1 MLLVS
6 INRSYYD
13 KKSAFWIDC
22 NSYRTTDILCLFC
35 RMYKL
40 TPAPQQVVTT
50 QVTPGTAAT
59 TAAPTATPVVF
70 SGPREKLLIATTT
83 SLYDTG
89 LLNYLET
96 KYKAQNNVDLLITS
110 QGTGKAIELA
120 KKGDADVL
128 LVHSPSQELAF
139 LEGGNG
145 LNRRSF
151 ASNYFLIIGPASDPA
166 GIKGMTPENAFKT
179 ILTKGKGGDTK
190 VIFVSRGDG
199 SGTHS
204 AEQNL
209 WKGAGYTYATDVQ
222 KSGAWYVEAG
232 KGMGDTLQMASEKG
246 AYTLTD
252 EGTYLAYKNNLKLD
266 PIVTQG
272 ASLLNIYSAMAVLTS
287 KQPVEKITM
296 ANDFISFLISPQTQ
310 QDIADYGKDKYG
322 KSLFTPMS
330 VSVPTAAAGY
340 VGDYSTPATAVRLL
354 KAYHAGSLAS
364 SFSKLEKSFEKAH
377 PDTDVQLYS
386 GGSAAIID
394 KVNKQN
400 MFSDVLASADTVL
413 IPKNLYPKN
422 ATFDVNFAKNSM
434 VLVYTNTSKSAAT
447 INADNWY
454 TVLATKDIS
463 YAISD
468 PTSDP
473 AGYRSLMTIA
483 LAERKYGDSSIFNTL
498 VAPYSKMTKVTD
510 GAKHTINATNP
521 SPDGKK
527 LVITKTGPDIIP
539 LLKAGTVDYAFE
551 YSSVAIQSG
560 LPYLALP
567 PEIDLSDPTM
577 TARYANVQVIRPSGS
592 TTVTEVATPII
603 YGVTIPTSTRNADG
617 GADFIN
623 LLIGKEGQAVLT
635 ADGQTPIVPAI
646 ASGTNIPAALQ
657 PNVKI
662 I

>member
-1 MLLVS
+1 MTKKVHFGLIAVVITLL
-6 INRSYYD
+6 
-13 KKSAFWIDC
+13 
-22 NSYRTTDILCLFC
+22 ILSCFAGC
-35 RMYKL
+35 TSS

-50 QVTPGTAAT
+50 QTATVTAAT
-59 TAAPTATPVVF
+59 TVVPTTTPVVF

-96 KYKAQNNVDLLITS
+96 KYEAQNNVDLLITS

-190 VIFVSRGDG
+190 VMFVSRGDG

-204 AEQNL
+204 AEQNI
-209 WKGAGYTYATDVQ
+209 WKAAGYTYATDVQ
-222 KSGAWYVEAG
+222 KSGAWYIEAG

-296 ANDFISFLISPQTQ
+296 ANDFINFLISPQTQ

-330 VSVPTAAAGY
+330 VSVPTAPAGN
-340 VGDYSTPATAVRLL
+340 VGDYSTPATAVKVL

-364 SFSKLEKSFEKAH
+364 SFAKLEKSFEKTH
-377 PDTDVQLYS
+377 PETDVQLYS

-400 MFSDVLASADTVL
+400 MFADVLASADTVL

-422 ATFDVNFAKNSM
+422 ATFDIEFAKNSM
-434 VLVYTNTSKSAAT
+434 VLVYTNTSKGAAT

-483 LAERKYGDSSIFNTL
+483 LAERKYGDSSIFTTL
-498 VAPYSKMTKVTD
+498 VAPYSKLTKVTD
-510 GAKHTINATNP
+510 GAKYTINATNP

-560 LPYLALP
+560 LPYVTLP

-577 TARYANVQVIRPSGS
+577 AARYANVQVIRPSGS

-603 YGVTIPTSTRNADG
+603 YGVTIPTSTRNAAG

-635 ADGQTPIVPAI
+635 VDGQTPIVPAI

>member
-1 MLLVS
+1 MRQS
-6 INRSYYD
+6 
-13 KKSAFWIDC
+13 
-22 NSYRTTDILCLFC
+22 T
-35 RMYKL
+35 
-40 TPAPQQVVTT
+40 
-50 QVTPGTAAT
+50 
-59 TAAPTATPVVF
+59 
-70 SGPREKLLIATTT
+70 E
-83 SLYDTG
+83 
-89 LLNYLET
+89 
-96 KYKAQNNVDLLITS
+96 AQNNVDLLITS

-204 AEQNL
+204 AEQNI
-209 WKGAGYTYATDVQ
+209 WKAAGYTYATDVQ

-296 ANDFISFLISPQTQ
+296 ANDFINFLISPQTQ

-330 VSVPTAAAGY
+330 VSVPTAPAGN
-340 VGDYSTPATAVRLL
+340 VGDYSTPATAVKLL

-364 SFSKLEKSFEKAH
+364 SFAKLEKSFEKAH

-400 MFSDVLASADTVL
+400 MFADVLASADTVL

-422 ATFDVNFAKNSM
+422 ATFDVTLQRTAWFLCTPTPARVPLQSM
-434 VLVYTNTSKSAAT
+434 L
-447 INADNWY
+447 
-454 TVLATKDIS
+454 
-463 YAISD
+463 
-468 PTSDP
+468 
-473 AGYRSLMTIA
+473 
-483 LAERKYGDSSIFNTL
+483 
-498 VAPYSKMTKVTD
+498 
-510 GAKHTINATNP
+510 
-521 SPDGKK
+521 
-527 LVITKTGPDIIP
+527 IT
-539 LLKAGTVDYAFE
+539 GTPF
-551 YSSVAIQSG
+551 
-560 LPYLALP
+560 
-567 PEIDLSDPTM
+567 
-577 TARYANVQVIRPSGS
+577 
-592 TTVTEVATPII
+592 
-603 YGVTIPTSTRNADG
+603 
-617 GADFIN
+617 
-623 LLIGKEGQAVLT
+623 
-635 ADGQTPIVPAI
+635 
-646 ASGTNIPAALQ
+646 LQ
-657 PNVKI
+657 QMMYPMQ
-662 I
+662 

>member
-1 MLLVS
+1 MKRFSELSLGVLLIIILIGVVFIAGCTS
-6 INRSYYD
+6 
-13 KKSAFWIDC
+13 SA
-22 NSYRTTDILCLFC
+22 
-35 RMYKL
+35 
-40 TPAPQQVVTT
+40 PAPQQGVTT
-50 QVTPGTAAT
+50 QITTVPPVT
-59 TAAPTATPVVF
+59 TAVPAITAVVF
-70 SGPREKLLIATTT
+70 TGPRQKILIATTT

-96 KYKAQNNVDLLITS
+96 KFEAQNNVDLLITS

-120 KKGDADVL
+120 KRGDADVL
-128 LVHSPSQELAF
+128 LVHSPTQEMAF

-151 ASNYFLIIGPASDPA
+151 ASNYFVIVGPASDPA
-166 GIKGMTPENAFKT
+166 GIKGMTPEDAFKT
-179 ILTKGKGGDTK
+179 ILTKGKAGDTT
-190 VIFVSRGDG
+190 VMFVSRGDG
-199 SGTHS
+199 SGTHT
-204 AEQNL
+204 AEQNI
-209 WKGAGYTYATDVQ
+209 WKGAGYTYAKDVQ
-222 KSGAWYVEAG
+222 KSGNWYIEAG
-232 KGMGDTLQMASEKG
+232 KGMGETLQMASEKG

-252 EGTYLAYKNNLKLD
+252 EGTYLAYQSKLNLN

-272 ASLLNIYSAMAVLTS
+272 ASLLNIYSVMSVLTS

-296 ANDFISFLISPQTQ
+296 ANDFINFLLSPQTQ

-330 VSVPTAAAGY
+330 VSVPTAPAGY
-340 VGDYSTPATAVRLL
+340 VGDYSTPATAVKLL
-354 KAYHAGSLAS
+354 KVYHAGSLAS
-364 SFSKLEKSFEKAH
+364 SFAKLEKSFEKSHA
-377 PDTDVQLYS
+377 DTDVQLYS

-400 MFSDVLASADTVL
+400 MFADVLASADTVL
-413 IPKNLYPKN
+413 IPKNLYTKN
-422 ATFDVNFAKNSM
+422 ATFDVDFAKNSM
-434 VLVYTNTSKSAAT
+434 VLVYTNTSKGAAT

-454 TVLATKDIS
+454 TILATKNIS

-483 LAERKYGDSSIFNTL
+483 LAERKYGDSAIFNTL

-510 GAKHTINATNP
+510 GAKNTIDATNP

-539 LLKAGTVDYAFE
+539 LLNAGTVDYAFE

-560 LPYLALP
+560 LPYVTLP

-577 TARYANVQVIRPSGS
+577 VARYANVQVIRPSGS
-592 TTVTEVATPII
+592 ATVTEVGTPII
-603 YGVTIPTSTRNADG
+603 YGVTIPTSTHNAAG

-623 LLIGKEGQAVLT
+623 LLIGKEGQAVLN

-646 ASGTNIPAALQ
+646 ASGAGIPDALMQ
-657 PNVKI
+657 NVKKV
-662 I
+662 

>member
-1 MLLVS
+1 MKRFSELSLGILLIILLVGVVF
-6 INRSYYD
+6 IAGCTG
-13 KKSAFWIDC
+13 SA
-22 NSYRTTDILCLFC
+22 
-35 RMYKL
+35 
-40 TPAPQQVVTT
+40 PAPQQVVTNQIT
-50 QVTPGTAAT
+50 TVPVGT
-59 TAAPTATPVVF
+59 TAVPAATPVVLT
-70 SGPREKLLIATTT
+70 GPRQKLLIATTT

-96 KYKAQNNVDLLITS
+96 KYEAQNNVDLLITS

-120 KKGDADVL
+120 KRGDADVL
-128 LVHSPSQELAF
+128 LVHSPSQEMAF

-151 ASNYFLIIGPASDPA
+151 ASNYFVIVGPASDPA
-166 GIKGMTPENAFKT
+166 GIKGMTPEDAFKT
-179 ILTKGKGGDTK
+179 ILTRGKAGDTT
-190 VIFVSRGDG
+190 VMFVSRGDG

-204 AEQNL
+204 AEQNI
-209 WKGAGYTYATDVQ
+209 WKGAGYTYARDVQ
-222 KSGAWYVEAG
+222 KSGNWYIEAG
-232 KGMGDTLQMASEKG
+232 KGMGETLQMASEKG

-252 EGTYLAYKNNLKLD
+252 EGTYLAYQSKLNLN

-272 ASLLNIYSAMAVLTS
+272 ASLLNIYSVMSVLTS

-296 ANDFISFLISPQTQ
+296 ANDFINFLLSPQTQ

-330 VSVPTAAAGY
+330 VSVPTAPAGY
-340 VGDYSTPATAVRLL
+340 VGDYSTPATAVKLL

-364 SFSKLEKSFEKAH
+364 SFAKMEKSFEKAH

-400 MFSDVLASADTVL
+400 MFADVLASADTVL
-413 IPKNLYPKN
+413 IPKNLYTKN
-422 ATFDVNFAKNSM
+422 ATFDINFAKNSM
-434 VLVYTNTSKSAAT
+434 VLVYTNTSKGAAT

-483 LAERKYGDSSIFNTL
+483 LSERKYGDGSIFNTL
-498 VAPYSKMTKVTD
+498 VAPYSKITKVVD

-551 YSSVAIQSG
+551 YSSIAIQSG
-560 LPYLALP
+560 LPYVTLP
-567 PEIDLSDPTM
+567 PEIDLSDPSM
-577 TARYANVQVIRPSGS
+577 VSRYANVQVIRPSGS

-603 YGVTIPTSTRNADG
+603 YGVTVPTSTRNAGG

-623 LLIGKEGQAVLT
+623 LLIGKEGQAVLN
-635 ADGQTPIVPAI
+635 ADGQTPIVPAM
-646 ASGTNIPAALQ
+646 ASGTDIPAEIL
-657 PNVKI
+657 PNVKMI
-662 I
+662 

>member
-1 MLLVS
+1 MTKKVHFGLIAIVIALL
-6 INRSYYD
+6 IF
-13 KKSAFWIDC
+13 SACFAGC
-22 NSYRTTDILCLFC
+22 TSSA
-35 RMYKL
+35 
-40 TPAPQQVVTT
+40 PAPQQVVTT

-96 KYKAQNNVDLLITS
+96 KYEAQNNVDLLITS

-287 KQPVEKITM
+287 KQPAEKITM
-296 ANDFISFLISPQTQ
+296 ANDFISFLLSPQTQ
-310 QDIADYGKDKYG
+310 QDIADYGKEKYG

-330 VSVPTAAAGY
+330 VSVPTAPAGY
-340 VGDYSTPATAVRLL
+340 VGDYSTPATAVKLL

>member
-1 MLLVS
+1 MTKKVHFGLIAIIIALL
-6 INRSYYD
+6 IF
-13 KKSAFWIDC
+13 SACFAGC
-22 NSYRTTDILCLFC
+22 TSSA
-35 RMYKL
+35 
-40 TPAPQQVVTT
+40 PAPQQVVTT

-70 SGPREKLLIATTT
+70 SGSREKLLIATTT

-96 KYKAQNNVDLLITS
+96 KYEAQNNVDLLITS

-252 EGTYLAYKNNLKLD
+252 EGTYLAYKNNLNLD

-422 ATFDVNFAKNSM
+422 ATFNVNFAKNSM

-567 PEIDLSDPTM
+567 L
-577 TARYANVQVIRPSGS
+577 R
-592 TTVTEVATPII
+592 
-603 YGVTIPTSTRNADG
+603 
-617 GADFIN
+617 
-623 LLIGKEGQAVLT
+623 
-635 ADGQTPIVPAI
+635 
-646 ASGTNIPAALQ
+646 
-657 PNVKI
+657 
-662 I
+662 